1 MPYINGN
8 INDIISEDFL
18 EYAGHVMQ
26 ERSIPDAR
34 DGLKDGARKILF
46 IQYKDKNVHT
56 KNFIKGG
63 AAVGEVLKKGYLHG
77 DASAYGTLVRL
88 GKRFACPYVLE
99 ELQGNGG
106 NQVSPDNHASMRYL
120 ELRQSELASYLF
132 KGIEKNAINEWYWN
146 YANTLE
152 LPRVLPTIGFY
163 PIVNGLS
170 GM

>member
-1 MPYINGN
+1 MPFYDEDINK
-8 INDIISEDFL
+8 IIKDDFL

-26 ERSIPDAR
+26 ERSVPDAR
-34 DGLKDGARKILF
+34 DGLKDGARKILY
-46 IQYKDKNVHT
+46 IQYKDKNTHN
-56 KNFIKGG
+56 KNFIKGA
-63 AAVGEVLKKGYLHG
+63 AAVGQAMKMGYLHG
-77 DASAYGTLVRL
+77 DASAYGTLVRM
-88 GKRFACPYVLE
+88 GKRYAYPYTLE
-99 ELQGNGG
+99 ELQGNVG

-132 KGIEKNAINEWYWN
+132 NSIEKNTISEWYDN
-146 YANTLE
+146 YANTMQ